1 MKKKNSRK
9 QFATKHTKAV
19 RAGVL
24 ALLEQTNVYQ
34 LPERRVALSTAI
46 TVANRDLRKTRNSDP
61 ETRVFSALRAVSGY
75 LALAANNRVTT
86 AALQNAD
93 LLPVGHPSSRAR
105 HAMAASALRH
115 ARALW
120 VAADPMI
127 DDSMRS
133 LVASAHSAEP
143 GSIERKH
150 AFTRI
155 SVAPA
160 GLVPL
165 TAAVDVTPLLAVG
178 LGGNSDFARSA
189 RARLQRRDRYG
200 KFAFMGGGFSFNLRG
215 SDGSTSVVSGRVVGG
230 SGTDGVEL
238 EIAGS
243 DSLPDGIYTISSSKG
258 TAARAILSEED
269 VKDLPSREKQDLIGD
284 SVFVSQ
290 GDVMSTRK
298 DAPSGWNAQGAES
311 NGVSAYK
318 SDDGYDVTK
327 TTDPATKT
335 ASYELSRELDNAPV
349 GEGTFDSWADVQK
362 AALADQDAY
371 KKDLQASEAGDRK
384 VIAPARPRSSD
395 DGYDAIVDQMLE
407 EGWSKTGGD
416 PALGYDRTDTTENH
430 WNAEL
435 RRRAMQRDAQR
446 GEYDEW
452 SYTPPDPKKSVGT
465 LGENEK
471 NKVFIDWARQQD
483 NDFYKSVVAQ
493 YDKRIG
499 KLTQKQWDALENGF
513 MKDKSSSSFDGTPKD
528 MTPEEKAELI
538 DWVVSGQYLPTTK
551 ELQTDGFGVA
561 HNDSSARE
569 NRNSLRERMFK
580 ALDEGTYVPTETWD
594 RLRAL
599 KADEKDKSWD
609 VDQLL
614 VKDSPMRDPDQSA
627 EQTIA
632 NTLAMGW
639 RALDNVAPE
648 KPGNEY
654 YVSKAEAQ
662 LRDATALLD
671 FIDASDDQRL
681 AASNLRD
688 SIARVKDIEP
698 EPDETSTF
706 SAEIDKFIEANN
718 FKELPEFAEDAIYKL
733 ISERNS
739 LAEEDVDRYKE
750 FLDLLDAL
758 LSDSGM
764 YLDNGMIYDN
774 SEVTEKQK
782 EQVSRSTMYQRSRE
796 FFNNN
801 PELFKPF
808 KQVLAEDIA
817 LENEEFGA
825 ITLQGLDNAIPSA
838 EDVAKLTEAF
848 DLTLDGGDQDEPPTG
863 SNIISDIFDGAKGKP
878 ASEYSDKLPK
888 NSEIV
893 VVAGDGDVLYGRNED
908 GRYYVADMTV
918 DDDEIKAELID
929 PSDSDMMTFLK
940 EQFVDGAT
948 DTEAPIVFYRGGFV
962 DEGYEKKYLESLP
975 KPPTGGPDGERLSG
989 DEDKA
994 KDFIFSIYDLADKI
1008 VNEGADRTDSEFG
1021 DLVDEDGNL
1030 LPGVKFELT
1039 DGRSMGVEEFEGA
1052 DNWTLRDKNGSV
1064 LNRVDV
1070 SEDRPENYLFR
1081 EDLQRPGEPPAGAP
1095 GGSEEDAKNF
1105 IAELVDSIDATVNE
1119 GADKDSV
1126 KHGDLLVLDSNG
1138 NIDLVRDRPLF
1149 TLDDGRTI
1157 TYETNEDGTDDYV
1170 LRDANGRELSRVD
1183 PSEDDLSGDLLF
1195 RGAGQDEPQGEAPE
1209 FIETRY
1215 DATDAEKDAVFD
1227 NMRESDPERWDRVSA
1242 LREGDPDEII
1252 NASMALDIIYSLGL
1266 GKNYTDPAT
1275 GINFDLS
1282 DLGRLGRKYQSI
1294 IDKWFSAG
1302 MPKKSAEVPPTAGD
1316 PDEPPTGGLPTA
1328 PEPDEPTPGAPDF
1341 VSPEVGLDLL
1351 SDALSG
1357 VESSLRDIPDED
1369 LDNLDEEDSDAI
1381 TKVGDLLDSAQDAID
1396 KIDPVGSNTNDI
1408 HFEQARADLG
1418 EAAQVLSESNNGE
1431 MQDAGFNLKEK
1442 VDEFINLPQIDFS
1455 GGRAERAKAQGT
1467 PAVSEPED
1475 IDTDADRFFSE
1486 TMFDSMFEAPDGAYK
1501 VDVAGMY
1508 EPQGRT
1514 DEDSADFTD
1523 DPMVLSQKFDKQ
1535 ELTVALANATVAF
1548 DGGDA
1553 SGYGDLPFDGGD
1565 EPVKAEAIYAALEVL
1580 EGPDEAERI
1589 LASIYDAGLGAE
1601 STANIDMYEQ
1611 RRRDAA
1617 VVTPGESTADVIP
1630 VTSAEDDFLAN
1641 VDANGVLGIP
1651 SRTQLTVELMRDH
1664 VETNP
1669 KISEVAD
1676 YLKQLQ
1682 DERSFEDGA
1691 FLEPTL
1697 DKYLPWAFSDDP
1709 EEKSAFNGLWGMM
1722 MSLDGG
1728 SSLENETDRTGF
1740 RKTLFEALRRQSGA
1754 SSDTEAADV
1763 YQDFVSEYGGFS
1775 DFVSGKSAIADG
1787 AVGLEDGTV
1796 AGDFFRLMKSSSR
1809 PNTQELYRVINVSG
1823 SNEQLLAQYTTE
1835 GNVVGLD
1842 PRSFSQNDSTGG
1854 SAIDSMTWASS
1865 NKTDH
1870 RLVFVAAPGEV
1881 DSIDTIPVS
1890 WFSGENEHLAYGQV
1904 EIASV
1909 RRQASGL
1916 PGRADEFIIEIR
1928 RTDTTPEDLVESL
1941 NPAPAQD
1948 GVSLETF
1955 DVSDWKQTGAQA
1967 GTNEGGFFEDAD
1979 GNGYYVKV
1987 PKTKSHAE
1995 NEVLASVL
2003 YEELGVP
2010 SAQVRMGDLDGE
2022 DRIVSKLIPGA
2033 NPDFADKVA
2042 EGDEEYLNKIRED
2055 FAIDAWLSNYDVT
2068 GTEWENVVTDEH
2080 GDPVRVDP
2088 GGALMWRARGAE
2100 KGGMFG
2106 NEVAEIDGLRDPD
2119 LNYYGSSVFGSMT
2132 DADVKESAK
2141 KLLNITPSRID
2152 SIIDS
2157 VITSEDDRALLKE
2170 RLKARR
2176 DNILKRF
2183 NLSEKDSDVLGNP
2196 VPLTNSIGF
2205 EAQDLAPGDITASDS
2220 FVIENV
2226 FRDEST
2232 PKGKISVQG
2241 YYPGHES
2248 QRKEW
2253 NETTVIDA
2261 ARGSTVPP
2269 KGDAPAIHRPKK
2281 PYDPTPPAFQGEIAD
2296 AIANAQ
2302 SWEEVRSIL
2311 AGRDIVFFDY
2321 ETTGFGTGS
2330 GNNPVQLGAVKMR
2343 DGQVVD
2349 RFNLFMDPMEDL
2361 SDWSRENLKDADG
2374 NPLTD
2379 EFLSQQSGMGEAH
2392 ALFAEWAGADAILTA
2407 HNTPFDREVLERI
2420 NAAENVDFT
2429 PAGYIDTLKLSRAL
2443 LNRKTN
2449 RDPDGPEGH
2458 KLPQLMEH
2466 YGLEF
2471 AGWHTADADA
2481 EATANLFNAMLDDA
2495 AGRPD
2500 GEASLG
2506 VVKDQPS
2513 EFEKQIA
2520 DHQAAVKEYQD
2531 ALADY
2536 NAQIAVAA
2544 AWNCGGAGITAAV
2557 GEGNGP
2563 CSVPSVDELIDA
2575 STVKPGQL
2583 SDPEAITSGDPALD
2597 NDLTG
2602 DAVENAAFDG
2612 VDTRLP
2618 TGVDELPSE
2627 DVRQSNISD
2636 SFDEVVAQAEAI
2648 LDPESFK
2655 LKKSVSTALEQA
2667 RDDVAEIRKDLEAGN
2682 ITEEQAI
2689 ARLNDVIDSVP
2700 EPKGDTPL
2708 DVEMGVF
2715 RDTII
2720 DLRSTLDN
2728 TAYRRPGGPDVPP
2741 IETHASRGYS
2751 KDGKFLVPGT
2761 RVRDKWG
2768 YLGTVQRYNKAG
2780 WVNVYVTRDIDG
2792 KIQSKGT
2799 QHLTTVN
2806 DEDDQSPWVFD
2817 PKIPEGKRPEN
2828 WQELVP
2834 EAATSPKAEAPE
2846 GAPEAPE
2853 VDNSSEITPAG
2864 RPRPAIEKPKSISE
2878 SSLKGTNSLM
2888 GAIEKIKDRNKNK
2901 RVYESA
2907 PVDGSDIEDFEVRV
2921 STVVIGGE
2929 RKLRL
2934 KFKLTAWAGAEQVRR
2949 VDSNPVIDP
2958 ETRSSWESI
2967 NYVAIKKSNTLENGD
2982 VEIMNRDHL
2991 TFGEENGRPD
3001 ARTLTATAQLSSG
3014 EVKISHL
3021 RATTEDEL
3029 DAVSDETDDETPNAF
3044 HNMVTIDLPI
3054 DATEEDVKRALE
3066 IAGVKEV
3073 RATEPADVLVL
3084 AENRLLSVFGQQTDA
3099 TVNEENQ
3106 SRREKALADIERDWG
3121 ITPSDVEIATDSS
3134 GFITYKLPEEAA
3146 DRIAKRTEATVLRH
3160 RINVDSLASSHNPF
3174 GSYSALTEEERLDAR
3189 AAGLVSLITGEGLKA
3204 TVHRYT
3210 EGGSNQ
3216 QGMSSLDDIY
3226 TGGANYVFTNPSGQ
3240 SFFGFTFSDS
3250 DATIYYDPR
3259 KAYQRIDFY
3268 ANEEDEYGKRFTGA
3282 NVVENATVGEYGST
3296 GAEVMFKNGLST
3308 ESSIG
3313 IVVSGSVRERML
3325 EMLRER
3331 GVDEIAGVSIDKYVL
3346 EYLDLDEQQSGKTSV
3361 QQMLNQWIDSR
3372 NNLYNVYNPSDA
3384 FSYFN
3389 EIAGDLL
3396 VNPVQNIEEPTQ
3408 LIAYDSKMQAIIRRI
3423 SDGKFFR
3430 VDMINSD
3437 SDLAGEPVEIEE
3449 EEAFEIVK
3457 EIIST
3462 NTRLQN
3468 ALGESS
3474 TGFLKSF
3481 GDEGIGEYLPAGQAL
3496 KTNILLLESQLT
3508 VATSELQNQN
3518 SSDVTDLRMAK
3529 FLISALLTSAA
3540 DDRFDERN
3548 IGKKVAEI
3556 LKNYPDVAGAL
3567 RDYISSLR

>member
-75 LALAANNRVTT
+75 LSLAANNRVTT

-483 NDFYKSVVAQ
+483 SDFYKSVVAQ
-493 YDKRIG
+493 YDKRVG

-764 YLDNGMIYDN
+764 YLDNGMIYDD

-848 DLTLDGGDQDEPPTG
+848 DLTLDD
-863 SNIISDIFDGAKGKP
+863 
-878 ASEYSDKLPK
+878 
-888 NSEIV
+888 
-893 VVAGDGDVLYGRNED
+893 
-908 GRYYVADMTV
+908 
-918 DDDEIKAELID
+918 
-929 PSDSDMMTFLK
+929 
-940 EQFVDGAT
+940 
-948 DTEAPIVFYRGGFV
+948 
-962 DEGYEKKYLESLP
+962 
-975 KPPTGGPDGERLSG
+975 
-989 DEDKA
+989 
-994 KDFIFSIYDLADKI
+994 
-1008 VNEGADRTDSEFG
+1008 
-1021 DLVDEDGNL
+1021 
-1030 LPGVKFELT
+1030 
-1039 DGRSMGVEEFEGA
+1039 
-1052 DNWTLRDKNGSV
+1052 
-1064 LNRVDV
+1064 
-1070 SEDRPENYLFR
+1070 
-1081 EDLQRPGEPPAGAP
+1081 
-1095 GGSEEDAKNF
+1095 
-1105 IAELVDSIDATVNE
+1105 
-1119 GADKDSV
+1119 
-1126 KHGDLLVLDSNG
+1126 
-1138 NIDLVRDRPLF
+1138 
-1149 TLDDGRTI
+1149 
-1157 TYETNEDGTDDYV
+1157 
-1170 LRDANGRELSRVD
+1170 
-1183 PSEDDLSGDLLF
+1183 
-1195 RGAGQDEPQGEAPE
+1195 
-1209 FIETRY
+1209 
-1215 DATDAEKDAVFD
+1215 
-1227 NMRESDPERWDRVSA
+1227 
-1242 LREGDPDEII
+1242 
-1252 NASMALDIIYSLGL
+1252 
-1266 GKNYTDPAT
+1266 
-1275 GINFDLS
+1275 
-1282 DLGRLGRKYQSI
+1282 
-1294 IDKWFSAG
+1294 
-1302 MPKKSAEVPPTAGD
+1302 D

-1396 KIDPVGSNTNDI
+1396 SIDPVGSDTNDL

-1418 EAAQVLSESNNGE
+1418 EAAQILSESNNGD
-1431 MQDAGFNLKEK
+1431 MQNAGFDLKEK
-1442 VDEFINLPQIDFS
+1442 VDEFVNLPQIDFS
-1455 GGRAERAKAQGT
+1455 GSRAERAKAEAT

-1630 VTSAEDDFLAN
+1630 VTSADDDFLAN

-1709 EEKSAFNGLWGMM
+1709 EEKSAFNGIWGMM

-1754 SSDTEAADV
+1754 SSDTEAIDV

-1787 AVGLEDGTV
+1787 TVGLEDGTV

-1835 GNVVGLD
+1835 GNIVGLD
-1842 PRSFSQNDSTGG
+1842 PRSFSENDSTGG

-2068 GTEWENVVTDEH
+2068 GTEWENVVTDEN

-2281 PYDPTPPAFQGEIAD
+2281 PYAPTPPAFQGEIAD

-2361 SDWSRENLKDADG
+2361 SDWSRENLKDVDG

-2583 SDPEAITSGDPALD
+2583 SDPEAITSGDPELD

-2828 WQELVP
+2828 WQELIP

-2846 GAPEAPE
+2846 GASEAPE

-3001 ARTLTATAQLSSG
+3001 ARTLTATAQLNSG

-3313 IVVSGSVRERML
+3313 VVVSGSVRERML

-3331 GVDEIAGVSIDKYVL
+3331 GVDEIAGVPIDKYVL

-3408 LIAYDSKMQAIIRRI
+3408 LIAYDSKMRAIIRRI

-3449 EEAFEIVK
+3449 EQAFEIVK

-3556 LKNYPDVAGAL
+3556 LKNYPNVAGAL